1 MIGALLIQNGYIR
14 SATDFDDMEK
24 LFSNQKFITSFM
36 SKIQTKFPE
45 ISYCGRCSLRG
56 VIDGRYYSIQ
66 INNRFIKYIG
76 DIIPVIQKYGYL
88 LRISEK
94 NNDEKIMSIGMFL
107 DESSKLTPKII
118 TRYKGLGEADA
129 DQIQETTLNS
139 DNQILVQYTLSDVEK
154 TLEVFQKLQG
164 QRKKDI
170 EARKK
175 MMKEY
180 HIRREDLDN

>member
-1 MIGALLIQNGYIR
+1 
-14 SATDFDDMEK
+14 
-24 LFSNQKFITSFM
+24 
-36 SKIQTKFPE
+36 
-45 ISYCGRCSLRG
+45 
-56 VIDGRYYSIQ
+56 
-66 INNRFIKYIG
+66 
-76 DIIPVIQKYGYL
+76 
-88 LRISEK
+88 
-94 NNDEKIMSIGMFL
+94 MFL